1 MHTHRSASTF
11 MKNRNLLPAILLM
24 LSAAACSP
32 RPEIRLDFRSLGN
45 DTIQIE
51 CMPFSRADD
60 TAAQMSDTLLL
71 GPDGRLDYTLPLREP
86 CIVIVKPFASSQVIP
101 GGRLWRG
108 KMMLHLYAAPGDR
121 ISVTAETAEDRD
133 TEFVIRGSSLNR
145 KIREFNQQMAVFA
158 DRTEET
164 AKQMNRAYA
173 EGDDAALDSLR
184 SALDG
189 IRNNSIEFISGSF
202 RQSVDSEEAPYI
214 ILLAPADSVE
224 SYMALLPERA
234 LDGMF
239 RPLLEQTRKKA
250 AEAMLKKMAQAGLTT
265 GAAAPDFSLP
275 NIDGNKITLSALRGK
290 TVLLDFWGTWCH
302 ACISG
307 IPKLKQAAAKY
318 ADSLVVVSIDCKDDK
333 EAWLAGVEKHG
344 LDWINLREDNSMPSS
359 EKPTILYNVTAF
371 PTKVVI
377 DADGKIRDIAVGEYP
392 EFYDSLDRIMAAG
405 EPSPAEAE

>member
-1 MHTHRSASTF
+1 
-11 MKNRNLLPAILLM
+11 MKNRNILPAILLM

-32 RPEIRLDFRSLGN
+32 RPEIRLDFGSLGN
-45 DTIQIE
+45 DTLRIE

-60 TAAQMSDTLLL
+60 PTAHMSDTLLL

-86 CIVIVKPFASSQVIP
+86 CIVIVKPFATSQTIP

-108 KMMLHLYAAPGDR
+108 KMMLQLYAAPGDR

-133 TEFVIRGSSLNR
+133 TEFVISGNSLNR
-145 KIREFNQQMAVFA
+145 KIQVFNQRMSVFA
-158 DRTEET
+158 DSTEET
-164 AKQMNRAYA
+164 ARQMNRAYA

-184 SALDG
+184 SVLDG
-189 IRNNSIEFISGSF
+189 IRNGSIEFISDSF
-202 RQSVDSEEAPYI
+202 RQSVDSEVAPYI

-224 SYMALLPERA
+224 AYMAQLPART

-239 RPLLEQTRKKA
+239 RPLLELTRKKA
-250 AEAMLKKMAQAGLTT
+250 AEALLKKMAQARLTA
-265 GAAAPDFSLP
+265 GASAPDFSLSD
-275 NIDGNKITLSALRGK
+275 IDGNNVTLSGLKGK

-318 ADSLVVVSIDCKDDK
+318 ADRLVVVSIGCKDDK
-333 EAWLAGVEKHG
+333 EAWLAGVEKYG
-344 LDWINLREDNSMPSS
+344 LDWINLREEGSMPSS
-359 EKPTILYNVTAF
+359 EKPTVLYNVTVF

-377 DADGKIRDIAVGEYP
+377 GADGRIREIAVGEYL
-392 EFYDSLDRIMAAG
+392 EFYDRLDRIMEDEQPSAA
-405 EPSPAEAE
+405 EK

>member
-1 MHTHRSASTF
+1 MHTHRPTSTF

-45 DTIQIE
+45 DPLQIE

-60 TAAQMSDTLLL
+60 PAAQMSDTLLL

-86 CIVIVKPFASSQVIP
+86 CIVTVKPFATSQVIP

-108 KMMLHLYAAPGDR
+108 KMMLQLYAAPGDR

-133 TEFVIRGSSLNR
+133 TEFVISGSSLNR
-145 KIREFNQQMAVFA
+145 KIRELNQQIAVFA

-173 EGDDAALDSLR
+173 EGDDAALDSMR

-189 IRNNSIEFISGSF
+189 IRNSSIEFISGSF

-234 LDGMF
+234 RDGMF
-239 RPLLEQTRKKA
+239 RPLLELTRKKA
-250 AEAMLKKMAQAGLTT
+250 AEALLKKMAQAGLTT

-275 NIDGNKITLSALRGK
+275 DIDGNKATLSALKGK

-318 ADSLVVVSIDCKDDK
+318 ADRLVVVSIDCKDDK
-333 EAWLAGVEKHG
+333 EAWLAGVEKYG
-344 LDWINLREDNSMPSS
+344 IGWINLREEGSMPSS
-359 EKPTILYNVTAF
+359 EKPTVLYNVTAF

-377 DADGKIRDIAVGEYP
+377 GADGRIREIAVGEFP
-392 EFYDSLDRIMAAG
+392 EFYDRLDRIMAA
-405 EPSPAEAE
+405 EQSSAAEE

>member
-1 MHTHRSASTF
+1 
-11 MKNRNLLPAILLM
+11 MKNRNILPAILLM

-45 DTIQIE
+45 DTLQIE

-60 TAAQMSDTLLL
+60 PAAQMSDTLLL

-86 CIVIVKPFASSQVIP
+86 CIVTVKPFATSQVIP

-108 KMMLHLYAAPGDR
+108 KMMLQLYAAPGDR
-121 ISVTAETAEDRD
+121 ISVTAATAEDRD
-133 TEFVIRGSSLNR
+133 TEFVISGNSLNR
-145 KIREFNQQMAVFA
+145 KIQVFNQRMSVFA
-158 DRTEET
+158 DSTEET
-164 AKQMNRAYA
+164 ARQMNRAYA

-184 SALDG
+184 SVLDG
-189 IRNNSIEFISGSF
+189 IRNGSIEFISDSF
-202 RQSVDSEEAPYI
+202 RQSVDSEVAPYI

-224 SYMALLPERA
+224 AYMAQLPART

-239 RPLLEQTRKKA
+239 RPLLELTRKKA
-250 AEAMLKKMAQAGLTT
+250 AEALLRKMAQARLTA
-265 GAAAPDFSLP
+265 GASAPDFSLSD
-275 NIDGNKITLSALRGK
+275 IDGNNVTLSGLKGK

-318 ADSLVVVSIDCKDDK
+318 ADRLVVVSIGCKDDK
-333 EAWLAGVEKHG
+333 EAWLAGVEKYG
-344 LDWINLREDNSMPSS
+344 LDWINLREEGSMPSS
-359 EKPTILYNVTAF
+359 EKPTVLYNVTVF

-377 DADGKIRDIAVGEYP
+377 GADGRIREIAVGEYP
-392 EFYDSLDRIMAAG
+392 EFYDRLDRIMEDEQPSAA
-405 EPSPAEAE
+405 EK

>member
-1 MHTHRSASTF
+1 
-11 MKNRNLLPAILLM
+11 MKNRNILPAILLM

-32 RPEIRLDFRSLGN
+32 RPEIRLDFGSLGN
-45 DTIQIE
+45 DTLQIE
-51 CMPFSRADD
+51 RMPFSRADD
-60 TAAQMSDTLLL
+60 PAAQMSDTLLL

-86 CIVIVKPFASSQVIP
+86 CIVTVKPFATSQVIP

-133 TEFVIRGSSLNR
+133 TEFVISGNSLNR
-145 KIREFNQQMAVFA
+145 KIQVFNQRMSVFA
-158 DRTEET
+158 DSTEET
-164 AKQMNRAYA
+164 ARQMNRAYA

-184 SALDG
+184 SVLDG
-189 IRNNSIEFISGSF
+189 IRNGSIEFISDSF
-202 RQSVDSEEAPYI
+202 RQSVDSEVAPYI

-224 SYMALLPERA
+224 AYMAQLPART

-239 RPLLEQTRKKA
+239 RPLLELTRKKA
-250 AEAMLKKMAQAGLTT
+250 AEALLRKMAQARLTA
-265 GAAAPDFSLP
+265 GASAPDFSLSD
-275 NIDGNKITLSALRGK
+275 IDGNNVTLSGLKGK

-318 ADSLVVVSIDCKDDK
+318 ADRLVVVSIGCKDDK
-333 EAWLAGVEKHG
+333 EAWLAGVAKYG
-344 LDWINLREDNSMPSS
+344 LDWINLREEGSMPSS
-359 EKPTILYNVTAF
+359 EKPTVLYNVTVF

-377 DADGKIRDIAVGEYP
+377 GTDGRIREIAVGEYP
-392 EFYDSLDRIMAAG
+392 EFYNRLDRIMAA
-405 EPSPAEAE
+405 EQPSAAEK

>member
-1 MHTHRSASTF
+1 MHTLRPTSTF
-11 MKNRNLLPAILLM
+11 MKNRNILPAILLM

-32 RPEIRLDFRSLGN
+32 RPEIRLDFGSLGN
-45 DTIQIE
+45 DTLRIE

-60 TAAQMSDTLLL
+60 PTAHMSDTLLL

-86 CIVIVKPFASSQVIP
+86 CIVIVKPFATSQTIP

-133 TEFVIRGSSLNR
+133 TEFVISGNSLNR
-145 KIREFNQQMAVFA
+145 KIQVFNQRMSVFA
-158 DRTEET
+158 DSTEET
-164 AKQMNRAYA
+164 ARQMNRAYA

-184 SALDG
+184 SVLDG
-189 IRNNSIEFISGSF
+189 IRNGSIEFISDSF

-224 SYMALLPERA
+224 AYMAQLPART

-239 RPLLEQTRKKA
+239 RPLLELTRKKA
-250 AEAMLKKMAQAGLTT
+250 AEALLRKMAQARLTA
-265 GAAAPDFSLP
+265 GASAPDFSLSD
-275 NIDGNKITLSALRGK
+275 IDGNDVTLSGLKGK

-318 ADSLVVVSIDCKDDK
+318 ADRLVVVSIGCKDDK
-333 EAWLAGVEKHG
+333 EAWLAGVEKYG
-344 LDWINLREDNSMPSS
+344 LDWINLREEGSMPSS
-359 EKPTILYNVTAF
+359 EKPTVLYNVTAF

-377 DADGKIRDIAVGEYP
+377 GADGRIREIAVGEFP
-392 EFYDSLDRIMAAG
+392 EFYDRLDRIMAA
-405 EPSPAEAE
+405 EQSSAAEE

>member
-1 MHTHRSASTF
+1 
-11 MKNRNLLPAILLM
+11 MKNRNILPAILLM

-32 RPEIRLDFRSLGN
+32 RPEIRLDFGSLGN
-45 DTIQIE
+45 DTLRIE

-60 TAAQMSDTLLL
+60 PTAHMSDTLLL

-86 CIVIVKPFASSQVIP
+86 CIVIVKPFATSQTIP

-108 KMMLHLYAAPGDR
+108 KMMLQLYAAPGDR

-133 TEFVIRGSSLNR
+133 TEFVISGNSLNR
-145 KIREFNQQMAVFA
+145 KIQVFNQRMSVFA
-158 DRTEET
+158 DSTEET
-164 AKQMNRAYA
+164 ARQMNRAYA

-184 SALDG
+184 SVLDG
-189 IRNNSIEFISGSF
+189 IRNGSIEFISDSF
-202 RQSVDSEEAPYI
+202 RQSVDSEVAPYI

-224 SYMALLPERA
+224 AYMAQLPART

-239 RPLLEQTRKKA
+239 RPLLELTRKKA
-250 AEAMLKKMAQAGLTT
+250 AEALLRKMAQARLTA
-265 GAAAPDFSLP
+265 GASAPDFSLSD
-275 NIDGNKITLSALRGK
+275 IDGNNVTLSGLKGK

-318 ADSLVVVSIDCKDDK
+318 ADRLVVVSIGCKDDK
-333 EAWLAGVEKHG
+333 EAWLAGVEKYG
-344 LDWINLREDNSMPSS
+344 LDWINLREEGSMPSS
-359 EKPTILYNVTAF
+359 EKPTVLYNVTVF

-377 DADGKIRDIAVGEYP
+377 GADGRIREIAVGEYP
-392 EFYDSLDRIMAAG
+392 EFYDRLDRIMEDEQPSAA
-405 EPSPAEAE
+405 EK

>member
-1 MHTHRSASTF
+1 
-11 MKNRNLLPAILLM
+11 
-24 LSAAACSP
+24 
-32 RPEIRLDFRSLGN
+32 
-45 DTIQIE
+45 
-51 CMPFSRADD
+51 MPFSRADD
-60 TAAQMSDTLLL
+60 PAAQMSDTLLL

-86 CIVIVKPFASSQVIP
+86 CIVIVKPFATSQVIP

-108 KMMLHLYAAPGDR
+108 KMMLHLYATPGDR
-121 ISVTAETAEDRD
+121 ISVTVETAEDRD

-145 KIREFNQQMAVFA
+145 KIWEFNQQMAVFA

-173 EGDDAALDSLR
+173 EGDDVALDSLR

-189 IRNNSIEFISGSF
+189 IRNSSIEFISGSF
-202 RQSVDSEEAPYI
+202 RQS
-214 ILLAPADSVE
+214 ADSVE

-250 AEAMLKKMAQAGLTT
+250 AEALLKKMARAGLTT

-275 NIDGNKITLSALRGK
+275 DIDGNKITLSALKGK

-307 IPKLKQAAAKY
+307 IPELKQAAAKY
-318 ADSLVVVSIDCKDDK
+318 ADRLVVVSIDCKDDK
-333 EAWLAGVEKHG
+333 EAWQAGVEKYG
-344 LDWINLREDNSMPSS
+344 LGWINLREEGSMPSS
-359 EKPTILYNVTAF
+359 EKPTVLYNVTAF

-377 DADGKIRDIAVGEYP
+377 GADGRIREIAIGEFP
-392 EFYDSLDRIMAAG
+392 EFYDQLDRIMEDERSSAA
-405 EPSPAEAE
+405 E

>member
-1 MHTHRSASTF
+1 
-11 MKNRNLLPAILLM
+11 MKNRNLMPAILLM

-45 DTIQIE
+45 DTLQIE

-60 TAAQMSDTLLL
+60 PAAQMSDTLLL

-86 CIVIVKPFASSQVIP
+86 CIVVIKPFATSQLIP

-121 ISVTAETAEDRD
+121 ISVNAETAEDRD

-164 AKQMNRAYA
+164 AKQMNRAYT

-189 IRNNSIEFISGSF
+189 IRNSSIEFISGSF
-202 RQSVDSEEAPYI
+202 RHSVDSEEAPYI

-250 AEAMLKKMAQAGLTT
+250 AEARLKKMARAGLTI
-265 GAAAPDFSLP
+265 GAAAPDFTLSD
-275 NIDGNKITLSALRGK
+275 IDCNKITLSALRGK

-307 IPKLKQAAAKY
+307 IPKLKQAAAKH
-318 ADSLVVVSIDCKDDK
+318 ADRLVVVSIDCKDDK

-344 LDWINLREDNSMPSS
+344 LDWINLREEGSMPSS
-359 EKPTILYNVTAF
+359 EKPTVLYNVTAF

-377 DADGKIRDIAVGEYP
+377 GADGRIREIAIGEFP
-392 EFYDSLDRIMAAG
+392 EFYDQLDRIMEDERSSAA
-405 EPSPAEAE
+405 E

>member
-1 MHTHRSASTF
+1 MHTLRPTSTF
-11 MKNRNLLPAILLM
+11 MKNRNILPAILLM

-45 DTIQIE
+45 DTLQIE

-60 TAAQMSDTLLL
+60 PAAQMSDTLLL

-86 CIVIVKPFASSQVIP
+86 CIVTVKPFATSQVIP

-108 KMMLHLYAAPGDR
+108 KMMLQLYAAPGDR
-121 ISVTAETAEDRD
+121 ISVTAATAEDRD
-133 TEFVIRGSSLNR
+133 TEFVISGNSLNR
-145 KIREFNQQMAVFA
+145 KIQVFNQRMSVFA
-158 DRTEET
+158 DSTEET
-164 AKQMNRAYA
+164 ARQMNRAYA

-184 SALDG
+184 SVLDG
-189 IRNNSIEFISGSF
+189 IRNGSIEFISDSF
-202 RQSVDSEEAPYI
+202 RQSVDSEVAPYI

-224 SYMALLPERA
+224 AYMAQLPART

-239 RPLLEQTRKKA
+239 RPLLELTRKKA
-250 AEAMLKKMAQAGLTT
+250 AEALLRKMAQARLTA
-265 GAAAPDFSLP
+265 GASAPDFSLSD
-275 NIDGNKITLSALRGK
+275 IDGNNVTLSGLKGK

-318 ADSLVVVSIDCKDDK
+318 ADRLVVVSIGCKDDK
-333 EAWLAGVEKHG
+333 EAWLAGVEKYG
-344 LDWINLREDNSMPSS
+344 LDWINLREEGSMPSS
-359 EKPTILYNVTAF
+359 EKPTVLYNVTVF

-377 DADGKIRDIAVGEYP
+377 GADGRIREIAVGEYP
-392 EFYDSLDRIMAAG
+392 EFYDRLDRIMEDEQPSAA
-405 EPSPAEAE
+405 EK

>member
-1 MHTHRSASTF
+1 

-45 DTIQIE
+45 DTLQIE

-60 TAAQMSDTLLL
+60 PAAQMSDTLLL

-86 CIVIVKPFASSQVIP
+86 CIVTVKPFATSQTIP

-108 KMMLHLYAAPGDR
+108 KMMLQLYAAPGDR
-121 ISVTAETAEDRD
+121 ISVTAATAEDRD
-133 TEFVIRGSSLNR
+133 TEFVISGSSLNR
-145 KIREFNQQMAVFA
+145 KIREFNQRMSVFA
-158 DRTEET
+158 DSTEET
-164 AKQMNRAYA
+164 ARQMNRAYA

-184 SALDG
+184 SVLDG
-189 IRNNSIEFISGSF
+189 IRNGSIEFISDSF
-202 RQSVDSEEAPYI
+202 RQSVDSEVAPYI

-224 SYMALLPERA
+224 AYMAQLPART

-239 RPLLEQTRKKA
+239 RPLLELTRKKA
-250 AEAMLKKMAQAGLTT
+250 AEALLRKMAQDGLIT
-265 GAAAPDFSLP
+265 GAAAPDFSLSD
-275 NIDGNKITLSALRGK
+275 IDGNNVTLSGLKGK

-307 IPKLKQAAAKY
+307 IPQLKQAAAKY
-318 ADSLVVVSIDCKDDK
+318 ADRLVVVSIDCRDDK
-333 EAWLAGVEKHG
+333 EAWLAGVEKYG
-344 LDWINLREDNSMPSS
+344 LGWINLREEDSMPSS
-359 EKPTILYNVTAF
+359 EKPTVLYNVTAF

-377 DADGKIRDIAVGEYP
+377 GADGRIREIAVGEYP
-392 EFYDSLDRIMAAG
+392 EFYDRLDRIMEDEQPSAA
-405 EPSPAEAE
+405 EK

>member
-1 MHTHRSASTF
+1 
-11 MKNRNLLPAILLM
+11 
-24 LSAAACSP
+24 
-32 RPEIRLDFRSLGN
+32 
-45 DTIQIE
+45 
-51 CMPFSRADD
+51 
-60 TAAQMSDTLLL
+60 
-71 GPDGRLDYTLPLREP
+71 
-86 CIVIVKPFASSQVIP
+86 
-101 GGRLWRG
+101 
-108 KMMLHLYAAPGDR
+108 MMLHLYATPGDR
-121 ISVTAETAEDRD
+121 ISVTVETAEDRD

-145 KIREFNQQMAVFA
+145 KIWEFNQQMAVFA

-173 EGDDAALDSLR
+173 EGDDVALDSLR

-189 IRNNSIEFISGSF
+189 IRNSSIEFISGSF

-250 AEAMLKKMAQAGLTT
+250 AEALLKKMARAGLTT

-275 NIDGNKITLSALRGK
+275 DIDGNKITLSALKGK

-307 IPKLKQAAAKY
+307 IPELKQAAAKY
-318 ADSLVVVSIDCKDDK
+318 ADRLVVVSIDCKDDK
-333 EAWLAGVEKHG
+333 EAWQAGVEKYG
-344 LDWINLREDNSMPSS
+344 LGWINLREEGSMPSS
-359 EKPTILYNVTAF
+359 EKPTVLYNVTAF

-377 DADGKIRDIAVGEYP
+377 GADGRIREIAIGEFP
-392 EFYDSLDRIMAAG
+392 EFYDQLDRIMEDERSSAA
-405 EPSPAEAE
+405 E

>member
-1 MHTHRSASTF
+1 
-11 MKNRNLLPAILLM
+11 MKNRNILPAILLM

-45 DTIQIE
+45 DTLQIE
-51 CMPFSRADD
+51 RMPFSRADD
-60 TAAQMSDTLLL
+60 PAAQMSDTLLL

-86 CIVIVKPFASSQVIP
+86 CIVTVKPFATSQVIP

-108 KMMLHLYAAPGDR
+108 KMMLHLYAAPGDS

-133 TEFVIRGSSLNR
+133 TEFVISGNSLNR
-145 KIREFNQQMAVFA
+145 KIQVFNQRMSVFA
-158 DRTEET
+158 DSTEET
-164 AKQMNRAYA
+164 ARQMNRAYA

-184 SALDG
+184 SVLDG
-189 IRNNSIEFISGSF
+189 IRNGSIEFISDSF
-202 RQSVDSEEAPYI
+202 RQSVDSEVAPYI

-224 SYMALLPERA
+224 AYMAQLPART

-239 RPLLEQTRKKA
+239 RPLLELTRKKA
-250 AEAMLKKMAQAGLTT
+250 AEALLRKMAQARLTA
-265 GAAAPDFSLP
+265 GASAPDFSLSD
-275 NIDGNKITLSALRGK
+275 IDGNNVTLSGLKGK

-318 ADSLVVVSIDCKDDK
+318 ADRLVVVSIGYKDDK
-333 EAWLAGVEKHG
+333 EAWLAGVEKYG
-344 LDWINLREDNSMPSS
+344 LDWINLREEGSMPSS
-359 EKPTILYNVTAF
+359 EKPTVLYNVTVF

-377 DADGKIRDIAVGEYP
+377 GADGRIREIAVGEYP
-392 EFYDSLDRIMAAG
+392 EFYDRLDRIMEDEQPSAA
-405 EPSPAEAE
+405 EK

>member
-1 MHTHRSASTF
+1 

-32 RPEIRLDFRSLGN
+32 RPEIRLDFGSLGN
-45 DTIQIE
+45 DTLRIE

-60 TAAQMSDTLLL
+60 PTAHMSDTLLL

-86 CIVIVKPFASSQVIP
+86 CIVIVKPFATSQTIP

-108 KMMLHLYAAPGDR
+108 KMMLQLYAAPGDR

-133 TEFVIRGSSLNR
+133 TEFVISGNSLNR
-145 KIREFNQQMAVFA
+145 KIQVFNQRMSVFA
-158 DRTEET
+158 DSTEET

-184 SALDG
+184 SVLDG
-189 IRNNSIEFISGSF
+189 IRNGSIEFISDSF
-202 RQSVDSEEAPYI
+202 RQSVDSEVAPYI

-224 SYMALLPERA
+224 AYMAQLPART

-239 RPLLEQTRKKA
+239 RPLLELTRKKA
-250 AEAMLKKMAQAGLTT
+250 AEALLKKMAQTRLTAG
-265 GAAAPDFSLP
+265 ASAPDFSLSD
-275 NIDGNKITLSALRGK
+275 IDGNNVTLSGLKGK

-318 ADSLVVVSIDCKDDK
+318 ADRLVVVSIGCKDDK
-333 EAWLAGVEKHG
+333 EAWLAGVEKYG
-344 LDWINLREDNSMPSS
+344 LDWINLREEGSMPSS
-359 EKPTILYNVTAF
+359 EKPTVLYNVTVF

-377 DADGKIRDIAVGEYP
+377 GADGRIREIAVGEYL
-392 EFYDSLDRIMAAG
+392 EFYDRLDRIMEDEQPSAA
-405 EPSPAEAE
+405 EK

>member
-1 MHTHRSASTF
+1 

-32 RPEIRLDFRSLGN
+32 RPEIRLDFGSLGN
-45 DTIQIE
+45 DTLRIE

-60 TAAQMSDTLLL
+60 PTAHMSDTLLL

-86 CIVIVKPFASSQVIP
+86 CIVTVKPFATSQVIP

-133 TEFVIRGSSLNR
+133 TEFVISGNSLNR
-145 KIREFNQQMAVFA
+145 NIQVFNQRMSVFA
-158 DRTEET
+158 DSTEET
-164 AKQMNRAYA
+164 ARQMNRAYA

-184 SALDG
+184 SVLDG
-189 IRNNSIEFISGSF
+189 IRNGSIEFISDSF
-202 RQSVDSEEAPYI
+202 RQSVDSEVAPYI

-224 SYMALLPERA
+224 AYMAQLPART

-239 RPLLEQTRKKA
+239 RPLLELTRKKA
-250 AEAMLKKMAQAGLTT
+250 AEALLRKMAQARLTA
-265 GAAAPDFSLP
+265 GASAPDFSLSD
-275 NIDGNKITLSALRGK
+275 IDGNNVTLSGLKGK

-307 IPKLKQAAAKY
+307 IPQLKQAAAKY
-318 ADSLVVVSIDCKDDK
+318 ADRLVVVSIGCKDDK
-333 EAWLAGVEKHG
+333 EAWLAGVEKYG
-344 LDWINLREDNSMPSS
+344 LDWINLREEGSMPSS
-359 EKPTILYNVTAF
+359 EKPTVLYNVTAF

-377 DADGKIRDIAVGEYP
+377 GADGRIREIAVGEYP
-392 EFYDSLDRIMAAG
+392 EFYDRLDRIMEDEQPSAA
-405 EPSPAEAE
+405 EK

>member
-1 MHTHRSASTF
+1 
-11 MKNRNLLPAILLM
+11 MKNRNILPAILLM

-32 RPEIRLDFRSLGN
+32 RPEIQLDFGSLGN
-45 DTIQIE
+45 DTLRIE

-60 TAAQMSDTLLL
+60 PAAQMSDTLLL

-86 CIVIVKPFASSQVIP
+86 CIVTVKPFATSQVIP

-121 ISVTAETAEDRD
+121 ITVTAETAEDRD
-133 TEFVIRGSSLNR
+133 TEFVISGNSLNR
-145 KIREFNQQMAVFA
+145 KIQVFNQRMSVFA
-158 DRTEET
+158 DSTEET
-164 AKQMNRAYA
+164 ARQMNRAYA

-184 SALDG
+184 SVLDG
-189 IRNNSIEFISGSF
+189 IRNGSIEFISDGF
-202 RQSVDSEEAPYI
+202 RQSVDSEVAPYI

-224 SYMALLPERA
+224 AYMAQLPART

-239 RPLLEQTRKKA
+239 RPLLELTRKKA
-250 AEAMLKKMAQAGLTT
+250 AEALLRKMAQARLTA
-265 GAAAPDFSLP
+265 GASAPDFSLSD
-275 NIDGNKITLSALRGK
+275 IDGNNVTLSGLKGK

-318 ADSLVVVSIDCKDDK
+318 ADRLVVVSIGCKDDK
-333 EAWLAGVEKHG
+333 EAWLAGVEKYG
-344 LDWINLREDNSMPSS
+344 LDWINLREEGSMPSS
-359 EKPTILYNVTAF
+359 EKPTVLYNVTAF

-377 DADGKIRDIAVGEYP
+377 GADGRIREIAVGEYP
-392 EFYDSLDRIMAAG
+392 EFYDRLDRIMEDEQPSAA
-405 EPSPAEAE
+405 EK

>member
-1 MHTHRSASTF
+1 

-32 RPEIRLDFRSLGN
+32 RPEIRLDFGSLGN
-45 DTIQIE
+45 DTLRIE

-60 TAAQMSDTLLL
+60 PTAHMSDTLLL

-86 CIVIVKPFASSQVIP
+86 CIVIVKPFATSQTIP

-108 KMMLHLYAAPGDR
+108 KMMLQLYAAPGDR

-133 TEFVIRGSSLNR
+133 TEFVISGNSLNR
-145 KIREFNQQMAVFA
+145 KIQVFNQRMSVFA
-158 DRTEET
+158 DSTEET
-164 AKQMNRAYA
+164 ARQMNRAYA

-184 SALDG
+184 SVLDG
-189 IRNNSIEFISGSF
+189 IRNGSIEFISDSF
-202 RQSVDSEEAPYI
+202 RQSVDSEVAPYI

-224 SYMALLPERA
+224 AYMAQLPART

-239 RPLLEQTRKKA
+239 RPLLELTRKKA
-250 AEAMLKKMAQAGLTT
+250 AEALLRKMAQARLTA
-265 GAAAPDFSLP
+265 GASAPDFSLSD
-275 NIDGNKITLSALRGK
+275 IDGNNVTLSGLKGK

-307 IPKLKQAAAKY
+307 IPQLKQAAAKY
-318 ADSLVVVSIDCKDDK
+318 ADRLVVVSIGCKDDK
-333 EAWLAGVEKHG
+333 EAWLAGVEKYG
-344 LDWINLREDNSMPSS
+344 LDWINLREEGSMPSS
-359 EKPTILYNVTAF
+359 EKPTVLYNVTVF

-377 DADGKIRDIAVGEYP
+377 GADGRIREIAVGEYP
-392 EFYDSLDRIMAAG
+392 EFYDRLDRIMEDEQPSAA
-405 EPSPAEAE
+405 EK

>member
-1 MHTHRSASTF
+1 

-32 RPEIRLDFRSLGN
+32 RPEIRLDFGSLGN
-45 DTIQIE
+45 DTLQIE

-60 TAAQMSDTLLL
+60 PAAQMSDTLLL

-86 CIVIVKPFASSQVIP
+86 CIVTVKPFATSQVIP

-133 TEFVIRGSSLNR
+133 TEFVISGNSLNR
-145 KIREFNQQMAVFA
+145 KIQVFNQRMSVFA
-158 DRTEET
+158 DSTEET
-164 AKQMNRAYA
+164 ARQMNRAYA
-173 EGDDAALDSLR
+173 EGDEAALDSLR
-184 SALDG
+184 SVLDG
-189 IRNNSIEFISGSF
+189 IRNGSIEFISDSF
-202 RQSVDSEEAPYI
+202 RQSVDSEVAPYI

-224 SYMALLPERA
+224 AYMAQLPART

-239 RPLLEQTRKKA
+239 RPLLELTRKKA
-250 AEAMLKKMAQAGLTT
+250 AEALLRKMAQARLTA
-265 GAAAPDFSLP
+265 GASAPDFSLSDI
-275 NIDGNKITLSALRGK
+275 NGNNVTLSGLKGK

-318 ADSLVVVSIDCKDDK
+318 ADRLVVVSIGCKDDK
-333 EAWLAGVEKHG
+333 EAWLAGVEKYG
-344 LDWINLREDNSMPSS
+344 LDWINLREEGSMPSS
-359 EKPTILYNVTAF
+359 EKPTVLYNVTVF

-377 DADGKIRDIAVGEYP
+377 GADGRIREIAVGEYP
-392 EFYDSLDRIMAAG
+392 EFYDRLDRIMQDEQPSAA
-405 EPSPAEAE
+405 EK

>member
-1 MHTHRSASTF
+1 

-32 RPEIRLDFRSLGN
+32 RPEIRLDFGSLGN
-45 DTIQIE
+45 DTLRIE

-60 TAAQMSDTLLL
+60 PTAHMSDTLLL

-86 CIVIVKPFASSQVIP
+86 CIVIVKPFATSQTIP

-108 KMMLHLYAAPGDR
+108 KMMLQLYAAPGDR

-133 TEFVIRGSSLNR
+133 TEFVISGNSLNR
-145 KIREFNQQMAVFA
+145 KIQVFNQRMSVFA
-158 DRTEET
+158 DSTEET

-184 SALDG
+184 SVLDG
-189 IRNNSIEFISGSF
+189 IRNGSIEFISDSF
-202 RQSVDSEEAPYI
+202 RQSVDSEVAPYI

-224 SYMALLPERA
+224 AYMAQLPART

-239 RPLLEQTRKKA
+239 RPLLELTRKKA
-250 AEAMLKKMAQAGLTT
+250 AEALLKKMAQTRLTAG
-265 GAAAPDFSLP
+265 ASAPDFSLSD
-275 NIDGNKITLSALRGK
+275 IDGNNVTLSGLKGK

-318 ADSLVVVSIDCKDDK
+318 ADRLVVVSIGCKDDK
-333 EAWLAGVEKHG
+333 EAWLAGVEKYR
-344 LDWINLREDNSMPSS
+344 LDWINLREEGSMPSS
-359 EKPTILYNVTAF
+359 EKPTVLYNVTVF

-377 DADGKIRDIAVGEYP
+377 GADGRIREIAVGEYP
-392 EFYDSLDRIMAAG
+392 EFYDRLDRIMEDEQPSAA
-405 EPSPAEAE
+405 EK

>member
-1 MHTHRSASTF
+1 MHTLRPTSTF

-32 RPEIRLDFRSLGN
+32 RPEIRLDFGSLGN
-45 DTIQIE
+45 DTLRIE

-60 TAAQMSDTLLL
+60 PTAHMSDTLLL

-86 CIVIVKPFASSQVIP
+86 CIVTVKPFATSQVIP

-133 TEFVIRGSSLNR
+133 TEFVISGNSLNR
-145 KIREFNQQMAVFA
+145 NIQVFNQRMSVFA
-158 DRTEET
+158 DSTEET
-164 AKQMNRAYA
+164 ARQMNRAYA

-184 SALDG
+184 SVLDG
-189 IRNNSIEFISGSF
+189 IRNGSIEFISDSF
-202 RQSVDSEEAPYI
+202 RQSVDSEVAPYI

-224 SYMALLPERA
+224 AYMAQLPART

-239 RPLLEQTRKKA
+239 RPLLELTRKKA
-250 AEAMLKKMAQAGLTT
+250 AEALLRKMAQARLTA
-265 GAAAPDFSLP
+265 GASAPDFSLSD
-275 NIDGNKITLSALRGK
+275 IDGNNVTLSGLKGK

-307 IPKLKQAAAKY
+307 IPQLKQAAAKY
-318 ADSLVVVSIDCKDDK
+318 ADRLVVVSIGCKDDK
-333 EAWLAGVEKHG
+333 EAWLAGVEKYG
-344 LDWINLREDNSMPSS
+344 LDWINLREEGSMPSS
-359 EKPTILYNVTAF
+359 EKPTVLYNVTAF

-377 DADGKIRDIAVGEYP
+377 GADGRIREIAVGEYP
-392 EFYDSLDRIMAAG
+392 EFYDRLDRIMEDEQPSAA
-405 EPSPAEAE
+405 EK

>member
-1 MHTHRSASTF
+1 

-45 DTIQIE
+45 DTLQIE

-60 TAAQMSDTLLL
+60 PAAQMSDTLLL

-86 CIVIVKPFASSQVIP
+86 CIVTVKPFATSQVIP

-108 KMMLHLYAAPGDR
+108 KMMLQLYAAPGDR
-121 ISVTAETAEDRD
+121 ISVTAATAEDRD
-133 TEFVIRGSSLNR
+133 TEFVISGSSLNR
-145 KIREFNQQMAVFA
+145 KIQVFNQRMSVFA

-164 AKQMNRAYA
+164 ARQMNRAYA

-184 SALDG
+184 SVLDG
-189 IRNNSIEFISGSF
+189 IRNGSIEFISDSF
-202 RQSVDSEEAPYI
+202 RQSVDSEVAPYI

-224 SYMALLPERA
+224 AYMAQLPART
-234 LDGMF
+234 LDGLF
-239 RPLLEQTRKKA
+239 RPLLELTRKKA
-250 AEAMLKKMAQAGLTT
+250 AEALLRKMTQARLTA
-265 GAAAPDFSLP
+265 GASAPDFSLSD
-275 NIDGNKITLSALRGK
+275 IDGNNVTLSGLKGK

-318 ADSLVVVSIDCKDDK
+318 ADRLVVVSIGCKDDK
-333 EAWLAGVEKHG
+333 EAWLAGVEKYG
-344 LDWINLREDNSMPSS
+344 LDWINLREEGSMPSS
-359 EKPTILYNVTAF
+359 EKPTVLYNVTVF

-377 DADGKIRDIAVGEYP
+377 GADGRIREIAVGEYP
-392 EFYDSLDRIMAAG
+392 EFYDRLDRIMEDEQPSAA
-405 EPSPAEAE
+405 EK

>member
-1 MHTHRSASTF
+1 
-11 MKNRNLLPAILLM
+11 MKNRNILPAILLM

-32 RPEIRLDFRSLGN
+32 RPEIRLDFGSLGN
-45 DTIQIE
+45 DTLRIE

-60 TAAQMSDTLLL
+60 PTAHMSDTLLL

-86 CIVIVKPFASSQVIP
+86 CIVTVKPFATSQVIP

-133 TEFVIRGSSLNR
+133 TEFVISGNSLNR
-145 KIREFNQQMAVFA
+145 NIQVFNQRMSVFA
-158 DRTEET
+158 DSTEET
-164 AKQMNRAYA
+164 ARQMNRAYA

-184 SALDG
+184 SVLDG
-189 IRNNSIEFISGSF
+189 IRNGSIEFISDSF
-202 RQSVDSEEAPYI
+202 RQSVDSEVAPYI

-224 SYMALLPERA
+224 AYMAQLPART

-239 RPLLEQTRKKA
+239 RPLLELTRKKA
-250 AEAMLKKMAQAGLTT
+250 AEALLRKMAQARLTA
-265 GAAAPDFSLP
+265 GASAPDFSLSD
-275 NIDGNKITLSALRGK
+275 IDGNNVTLSGLKGK

-307 IPKLKQAAAKY
+307 IPQLKQAAAKY
-318 ADSLVVVSIDCKDDK
+318 ADRLVVVSIGCKDDK
-333 EAWLAGVEKHG
+333 EAWLAGVEKYG
-344 LDWINLREDNSMPSS
+344 LDWINLREEGSMPSS
-359 EKPTILYNVTAF
+359 EKPTVLYNVTAF

-377 DADGKIRDIAVGEYP
+377 GADGRIREIAVGEYP
-392 EFYDSLDRIMAAG
+392 EFYDRLDRIMEDEQPSAA
-405 EPSPAEAE
+405 EK

>member
-1 MHTHRSASTF
+1 

-32 RPEIRLDFRSLGN
+32 RPEIRLDFGSLGN
-45 DTIQIE
+45 DTLRIE

-60 TAAQMSDTLLL
+60 PTAHMSDTLLL

-86 CIVIVKPFASSQVIP
+86 CIVIVKPFATSQTIP

-108 KMMLHLYAAPGDR
+108 KMMLQLYAAPGDR

-133 TEFVIRGSSLNR
+133 TEFVISGNSLNR
-145 KIREFNQQMAVFA
+145 KIQVFNQRMSVFA
-158 DRTEET
+158 DSTEET

-184 SALDG
+184 SVLDG
-189 IRNNSIEFISGSF
+189 IRNGSIEFISDSF
-202 RQSVDSEEAPYI
+202 RQSVDSEVAPYI

-224 SYMALLPERA
+224 AYMAQLPART

-239 RPLLEQTRKKA
+239 RPLLELTRKKA
-250 AEAMLKKMAQAGLTT
+250 AEALLKKMAQTRLTAG
-265 GAAAPDFSLP
+265 ASAPDFSLSD
-275 NIDGNKITLSALRGK
+275 IDGNNVTLSGLKGK

-318 ADSLVVVSIDCKDDK
+318 ADRLVVVSIGCKDDK
-333 EAWLAGVEKHG
+333 EAWLAGVEKYG
-344 LDWINLREDNSMPSS
+344 LDWINLREEGSMPSS
-359 EKPTILYNVTAF
+359 EKPTVLYNVTVF

-377 DADGKIRDIAVGEYP
+377 GADGRIREIAVGEYP
-392 EFYDSLDRIMAAG
+392 EFYDRLDRIMEDEQPSAA
-405 EPSPAEAE
+405 EK

>member
-1 MHTHRSASTF
+1 
-11 MKNRNLLPAILLM
+11 MKNRNILPAILLM

-32 RPEIRLDFRSLGN
+32 RPEIRLDFGSLGN
-45 DTIQIE
+45 DTLRIE

-60 TAAQMSDTLLL
+60 PTAHMSDTLLL

-86 CIVIVKPFASSQVIP
+86 CIVIVKPFATSQAIP

-133 TEFVIRGSSLNR
+133 TEFVISGNSLNR
-145 KIREFNQQMAVFA
+145 KIQVFNQRMSVFA
-158 DRTEET
+158 DSTEET
-164 AKQMNRAYA
+164 ARQMNRAYA

-184 SALDG
+184 SVLDG
-189 IRNNSIEFISGSF
+189 IRNGSIEFISDSF
-202 RQSVDSEEAPYI
+202 RQSVDSEVAPYI

-224 SYMALLPERA
+224 AYMAQLPART

-239 RPLLEQTRKKA
+239 RPLLELTRKKA
-250 AEAMLKKMAQAGLTT
+250 AEALLRKMAQARLTA
-265 GAAAPDFSLP
+265 GASAPDFSLSD
-275 NIDGNKITLSALRGK
+275 IDGNNVTLSGLKGK

-318 ADSLVVVSIDCKDDK
+318 ADRLVVVSIGCKDDK
-333 EAWLAGVEKHG
+333 EAWLAGVEKYG
-344 LDWINLREDNSMPSS
+344 LDWINLREEGSMPSS
-359 EKPTILYNVTAF
+359 EKPTVLYNVTLF

-377 DADGKIRDIAVGEYP
+377 GADGRIREIAVGEYP
-392 EFYDSLDRIMAAG
+392 EFYDRLDRIMEDEQPSAA
-405 EPSPAEAE
+405 EK

>member
-1 MHTHRSASTF
+1 

-45 DTIQIE
+45 DTLQIE

-60 TAAQMSDTLLL
+60 PAAQMSDTLLL

-86 CIVIVKPFASSQVIP
+86 CIVIVKPFATSQVIP

-108 KMMLHLYAAPGDR
+108 KMMLHLYAAPGDK

-133 TEFVIRGSSLNR
+133 TEFVISGNSLNR
-145 KIREFNQQMAVFA
+145 KIPVFNQRISVYA
-158 DRTEET
+158 DSTDET
-164 AKQMNRAYA
+164 ARQMNRAYA

-184 SALDG
+184 SVLDG
-189 IRNNSIEFISGSF
+189 IRNGSIEFISDSF
-202 RQSVDSEEAPYI
+202 RQSVDSEVAPYI
-214 ILLAPADSVE
+214 ILLAPVDSVE
-224 SYMALLPERA
+224 AYMAQLPART

-239 RPLLEQTRKKA
+239 RPLLELTRKKA
-250 AEAMLKKMAQAGLTT
+250 AEALLRKMAQARLTA
-265 GAAAPDFSLP
+265 GASAPDFSLSD
-275 NIDGNKITLSALRGK
+275 IDGNNVTLSGLKGK

-318 ADSLVVVSIDCKDDK
+318 ADRLVVVSIGCKDDK
-333 EAWLAGVEKHG
+333 EAWLAGVEKYG
-344 LDWINLREDNSMPSS
+344 LDWINLREEGSMPSS
-359 EKPTILYNVTAF
+359 EKPTVLYNVTVF

-377 DADGKIRDIAVGEYP
+377 GADGRIREIAVGEYP
-392 EFYDSLDRIMAAG
+392 EFMTG
-405 EPSPAEAE
+405 WTV

>member
-1 MHTHRSASTF
+1 

-45 DTIQIE
+45 DTLQIE

-60 TAAQMSDTLLL
+60 PAAQMSDTLLL

-86 CIVIVKPFASSQVIP
+86 CIVTVKPFATSQTIP

-108 KMMLHLYAAPGDR
+108 KMMLQLYAAPGDR
-121 ISVTAETAEDRD
+121 ISVTAATAEDRD
-133 TEFVIRGSSLNR
+133 TEFVISGSSLNR
-145 KIREFNQQMAVFA
+145 KIREFNQRMSVFA
-158 DRTEET
+158 DSTEET
-164 AKQMNRAYA
+164 ARQMNRAYA

-184 SALDG
+184 SVLDG
-189 IRNNSIEFISGSF
+189 IRNGSIEFISDSF
-202 RQSVDSEEAPYI
+202 RQSVDSEVAPYI

-224 SYMALLPERA
+224 AYMAQLPART

-239 RPLLEQTRKKA
+239 RPLLELTRKKA
-250 AEAMLKKMAQAGLTT
+250 AEALLRKMAQDGLIT
-265 GAAAPDFSLP
+265 GAAAPDFSLSD
-275 NIDGNKITLSALRGK
+275 IDGNNVTLSGLKGK

-307 IPKLKQAAAKY
+307 IPQLKQAAAKY
-318 ADSLVVVSIDCKDDK
+318 ADRLVVVSIGCKDDK
-333 EAWLAGVEKHG
+333 EAWLAGVEKYG
-344 LDWINLREDNSMPSS
+344 LGWINLREEDSMPSS
-359 EKPTILYNVTAF
+359 EKPTVLYNVTAF

-377 DADGKIRDIAVGEYP
+377 GADGRIREIAVGEYP
-392 EFYDSLDRIMAAG
+392 EFYDRLDRIMEDEQPSAA
-405 EPSPAEAE
+405 EK